1 MRCKRQPFSRMA
13 HISTALRQ
21 KALHTGRLFA
31 HIARKSILRCRGGP
45 GKPTGGRGTHTGDP
59 AGIGCCSIHSLE
71 VPT

>member
-21 KALHTGRLFA
+21 KAPHAGRLFA
-31 HIARKSILRCRGGP
+31 HTARKGVLHCRGGP
-45 GKPTGGRGTHTGDP
+45 EKLTGGRGTHTGGP